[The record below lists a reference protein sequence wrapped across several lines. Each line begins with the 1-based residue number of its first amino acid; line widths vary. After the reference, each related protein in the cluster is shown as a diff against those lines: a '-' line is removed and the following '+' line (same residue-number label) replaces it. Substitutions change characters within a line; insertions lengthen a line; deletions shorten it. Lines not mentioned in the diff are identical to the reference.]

1 MSVLF
6 TRLRPRWF
14 TPVAQLGV
22 LWHLAVAALLV
33 AERAGQAASYAP
45 FAATEQ
51 QQLASQPGWL
61 VAVQFATVTIGAF
74 GALMLATKKSAAVA
88 LLSATLFSYLLLL
101 LDRLLGSDAFAVH
114 GFNGIAQPLLL
125 FAVSGYLLFLTHRAS
140 AAGWLR

>member
-6 TRLRPRWF
+6 TRLRPKWF

-22 LWHLAVAALLV
+22 LWHLAVAALLI
-33 AERAGQAASYAP
+33 AERAGQAADYAP

-51 QQLASQPGWL
+51 LLLINQPGWL
-61 VAVQFATVTIGAF
+61 VAVQFITVTIGAF
-74 GALMLATKKSAAVA
+74 GALMLATKKSSAVA
-88 LLSATLFSYLLLL
+88 LLSATLLSYLLLL
-101 LDRLLGSDAFAVH
+101 LDRLLGSDAWALY

-125 FAVSGYLLFLTHRAS
+125 FVVSGYLMFLTHRAS